1 MIQIHIDDRQLQEAL
16 ARLRQRLADL
26 TPVMQD
32 IGEELVARAK
42 QRFATS
48 TGPDGSPPRT
58 RGSTLL
64 EPLHVGLHA
73 VSPAREVGPI

>member
-1 MIQIHIDDRQLQEAL
+1 MITIQLDDRQLQGAL
-16 ARLRQRLADL
+16 AQLRQRLGDL

-48 TGPDGSPPRT
+48 TGPDGRGPVPPGGHR
-58 RGSTLL
+58 R
-64 EPLHVGLHA
+64 
-73 VSPAREVGPI
+73 

>member
-1 MIQIHIDDRQLQEAL
+1 MIQIHIDDRQLQDAL

-32 IGEELVARAK
+32 IGEELLDRAK

-48 TGPDGSPPRT
+48 TGPDGRGPVPPGGHR
-58 RGSTLL
+58 R
-64 EPLHVGLHA
+64 
-73 VSPAREVGPI
+73 